1 MDLGRSGGHCS
12 RSSRLLVLFKKEKI
26 KIKYAI
32 IESQQPTK
40 VGFLFFFFKME
51 TKKLYF

>member
-1 MDLGRSGGHCS
+1 MDLGRSGGHRS

-32 IESQQPTK
+32 IESQQK
-40 VGFLFFFFKME
+40 LAFFFLFFFKME